1 MGYKADFYRS
11 ILRILI
17 NSRTFAGSGS
27 YWDKRYQKGRDSGEG
42 SYGELALFKAK
53 VLNEFV
59 RENEIRSVVEFGS
72 GDGNQLKLAEYP
84 AYTGVDVSPVAVRMA
99 RQTFQQDH
107 SKKFLTTGEYQGERA
122 ELALSLDVIY
132 HLVEDAVF
140 ESYMERLFQ
149 AATRFVAIYSSNCSG
164 LMNDSPHVRHRE
176 FTRWV
181 KERFPSLPAPR
192 IITNPF
198 PIGLRQEETSF
209 AHFFFYQIDAVDG
222 ARERTQVE

>member
-17 NSRTFAGSGS
+17 NSMSFAGSGH

-59 RENEIRSVVEFGS
+59 REKGIRSVIEFGS
-72 GDGNQLKLAEYP
+72 GDGNQLKLAKYH
-84 AYTGVDVSPVAVRMA
+84 AYTGVDVSSEAVQMA
-99 RQTFQQDH
+99 RQTFQQDG
-107 SKKFLTTGEYQGERA
+107 SKKFLTTEDYQGESA

-132 HLVEDAVF
+132 HLVEDGVF
-140 ESYMERLFQ
+140 EAYMERLFQ

-164 LMNDSPHVRHRE
+164 LMTDSPHVRHRE
-176 FTRWV
+176 FTHWV
-181 KERFPSLPAPR
+181 EERFPSLPAPQ
-192 IITNPF
+192 IISNPF

-209 AHFFFYQIDAVDG
+209 AHFFFYQIDDG
-222 ARERTQVE
+222 GGTR

>member
-11 ILRILI
+11 IFRILI
-17 NSRTFAGSGS
+17 NSRTFAGSGN

-42 SYGELALFKAK
+42 SYGELAIFKAK

-59 RENEIRSVVEFGS
+59 REKGIRSVIEFGS

-99 RQTFQQDH
+99 QQTFQHDL
-107 SKKFLTTGEYQGERA
+107 SKKFMTSEDYRGERA

-132 HLVEDAVF
+132 HLVEDSVF
-140 ESYMERLFQ
+140 KAYMERLFQ
-149 AATRFVAIYSSNCSG
+149 ASTKYVVIYSSNCSG
-164 LMNDSPHVRHRE
+164 LMTDSPHVRHRE
-176 FTRWV
+176 FTRCV
-181 KERFPSLPAPR
+181 KERFPSLAAPQ
-192 IITNPF
+192 IISNPF

-209 AHFFFYQIDAVDG
+209 AHFFFYQIDAGGG
-222 ARERTQVE
+222 AL

>member
-107 SKKFLTTGEYQGERA
+107 SKKFLTTGEYQGERS

-132 HLVEDAVF
+132 HLVEDGVF

-164 LMNDSPHVRHRE
+164 LMTDSPHVRHRE

-209 AHFFFYQIDAVDG
+209 AHFFFYTIDAGGG
-222 ARERTQVE
+222 AR

>member
-17 NSRTFAGSGS
+17 NSMSFAGSGN

-53 VLNEFV
+53 VLNESV
-59 RENEIRSVVEFGS
+59 REKGIRSVIEFGS
-72 GDGNQLKLAEYP
+72 RAGNQLKLAEYP

-99 RQTFQQDH
+99 RQTFQQDG
-107 SKKFLTTGEYQGERA
+107 SKKFLTTEDYRGEIA

-132 HLVEDAVF
+132 HLVENSVF
-140 ESYMERLFQ
+140 EAYMERLFQ
-149 AATRFVAIYSSNCSG
+149 SATRFVAVYSSNCSG
-164 LMNDSPHVRHRE
+164 LMTDSPHVRHRE

-181 KERFPSLPAPR
+181 KERFPRLAPPR
-192 IITNPF
+192 IIANPF
-198 PIGLRQEETSF
+198 PIGLRQQETSF
-209 AHFFFYQIDAVDG
+209 AHFFFYQIDAEG
-222 ARERTQVE
+222 GTR